1 MPFASETPRATH
13 RVLFAG
19 GIKSPENPSSGSRE
33 TLQYGVLQR
42 LSLPKPFPK
51 QKPKNRSLSSTRPR
65 HLRLT
70 RKKGRLTGLERK
82 EAVPCPAHAGCGT
95 ASFRFVGGRGASGP
109 PDRGARGALATLAA
123 GGHYFFRFSAN
134 SSAMCVTL
142 RPLPSFSAPPRI
154 WSTQPGQSMTTRD
167 APVSAMPSSFLRSS
181 AAETSGN
188 LAE

>member
-51 QKPKNRSLSSTRPR
+51 QKPVFNPPSASPLNS
-65 HLRLT
+65 
-70 RKKGRLTGLERK
+70 KKGTPDGLGAKRSGSVSGACRMRNRLFSLRGGPGGIMPPGQGVK
-82 EAVPCPAHAGCGT
+82 GSGSHPC
-95 ASFRFVGGRGASGP
+95 RR
-109 PDRGARGALATLAA
+109 R
-123 GGHYFFRFSAN
+123 HYFFRFSAS